1 MKNKKIFLI
10 LITSIFTILP
20 ILIGFLIWDKL
31 PDKIPVHFDIN
42 GIPDRYDNK
51 LKAIIEGPLIF
62 LLLHLFTIFAINK
75 TPKNNNIGSK
85 MKILSYL
92 FAPVMSISMAILT
105 YLFITGFNFN
115 ITNLIMI
122 LVSIIIIIIGNYL
135 PKCKQ
140 NYVVGIKLPWTLDD
154 EENWY
159 KTHRFAGKIYVFIG
173 VVSLLANLFFKNNSI
188 FIILVLLSTFIIIF
202 YSYINRKEH

>member
-1 MKNKKIFLI
+1 MKNKKFFLI

>member
-92 FAPVMSISMAILT
+92 FAPVMSISMAVLT

-173 VVSLLANLFFKNNSI
+173 IVSLLANLFFKNNSI

>member
-115 ITNLIMI
+115 ITNLIML